1 MKKRLLA
8 LFLLLALVVVNGGV
22 AAAASAEPAP
32 VKIQIIINEDKK
44 DWLAE
49 MITAY
54 QAVAPNVTV
63 EQVILEGAAGDR
75 QSKITMLMQSP
86 QTCPD
91 VMMVDG
97 FKINADSAAGYLS
110 SLDAYVA
117 QWEDWSQYSPN
128 VMAMGQSVDGT
139 TYGIPISVDVLG
151 LWYDMTLFKEAGL
164 PLPFEPKTW
173 QDVLDAAIKLR
184 DLNKPDLIPLYIYV
198 AKTFPER
205 GSMRLFQP
213 LYNGTGHSIY
223 DPQTGKWTINRQ
235 AALDVCNFVNTV
247 CNVEKL
253 APPLDFGIQNAVETI
268 LQESY
273 MKEHKV
279 GIWLSG
285 NWMASNWAEGK
296 QYAWEN
302 VTDEVG
308 FAKIPT
314 QSGQSPY
321 YTSMS
326 GGWVWCVPE
335 LSQQKD
341 AAWEFIKFICQKDN
355 SLKMALAYSELSAR
369 MDVMAEPAYNDASRL
384 YVKESTDIMGFTKF
398 RPSLEVYPQVSL
410 ALTEAMEGIGMGIVT
425 PEAAVDALIASLERA
440 VGKEN
445 LLVE

>member
-164 PLPFEPKTW
+164 PLP
-173 QDVLDAAIKLR
+173 
-184 DLNKPDLIPLYIYV
+184 LNPRPGRMFW
-198 AKTFPER
+198 TPPSSCGPE
-205 GSMRLFQP
+205 
-213 LYNGTGHSIY
+213 
-223 DPQTGKWTINRQ
+223 
-235 AALDVCNFVNTV
+235 
-247 CNVEKL
+247 
-253 APPLDFGIQNAVETI
+253 
-268 LQESY
+268 
-273 MKEHKV
+273 
-279 GIWLSG
+279 
-285 NWMASNWAEGK
+285 
-296 QYAWEN
+296 
-302 VTDEVG
+302 
-308 FAKIPT
+308 
-314 QSGQSPY
+314 
-321 YTSMS
+321 
-326 GGWVWCVPE
+326 
-335 LSQQKD
+335 
-341 AAWEFIKFICQKDN
+341 
-355 SLKMALAYSELSAR
+355 
-369 MDVMAEPAYNDASRL
+369 
-384 YVKESTDIMGFTKF
+384 
-398 RPSLEVYPQVSL
+398 
-410 ALTEAMEGIGMGIVT
+410 
-425 PEAAVDALIASLERA
+425 
-440 VGKEN
+440 
-445 LLVE
+445 